1 MISFESKFRE
11 KFSGIDFIITGGNS
25 SFGPPEAVPL
35 LAQCEKIKLTTTKNP
50 KLANFLTINIAF
62 YAK

>member
-1 MISFESKFRE
+1 
-11 KFSGIDFIITGGNS
+11 